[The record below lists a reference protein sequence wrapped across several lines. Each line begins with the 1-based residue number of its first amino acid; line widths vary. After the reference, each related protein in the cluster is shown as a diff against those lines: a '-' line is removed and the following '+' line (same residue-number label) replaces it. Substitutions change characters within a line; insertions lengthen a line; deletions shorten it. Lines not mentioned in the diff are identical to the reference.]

1 MLTTTALML
10 AATFGMAPG
19 TTTIVRPLAD
29 VVEIRP
35 QMMDLSGQRA
45 DQVRDVQA
53 DARVVGQTGENG
65 EIAWVPTRNNHRAAS
80 GAEDAPSL
88 IYVQVFDGVFAIDP
102 FEPLPQTDEYNELY
116 APVNI
121 TTARQLFNGSSLQT
135 DRALFDRRRIERTE
149 ELFRAL
155 ERARRGW
162 LKANGYLGVRTFTNP
177 NADAEAT
184 EVRGTPEPAG
194 WFRKP
199 AELPR
204 GKSRE
209 AVQGEPMSDV
219 EAASVASNILEGATR
234 VSTPP
239 TMAADEA
246 ARLAENVEAESSDEV
261 AINE

>member
-1 MLTTTALML
+1 MLTTATLVLAGML
-10 AATFGMAPG
+10 GMAPE
-19 TTTIVRPLAD
+19 TATIVRPLAD

-35 QMMDLSGQRA
+35 QMLDLTGQRA
-45 DQVRDVQA
+45 DQVRDVVA
-53 DARVVGQTGENG
+53 ESEVVGHIDADGNAHW
-65 EIAWVPTRNNHRAAS
+65 IATDRNDRARR
-80 GAEDAPSL
+80 GGEDAPSL
-88 IYVQVFDGVFAIDP
+88 IYVRVFDGVFAIDP
-102 FEPLPQTDEYNELY
+102 FEPLPQTDELNELY
-116 APVNI
+116 APVDIN
-121 TTARQLFNGSSLQT
+121 TARQLFNGTSLQT

-162 LKANGYLGVRTFTNP
+162 LKANGFAGVRTFTNP
-177 NADAEAT
+177 NAGRDEV

-209 AVQGEPMSDV
+209 AVQGEPISGD
-219 EAASVASNILEGATR
+219 EAAAIASNILEGATR

-239 TMAADEA
+239 SMPADEA
-246 ARLAENVEAESSDEV
+246 ERLAQASEPELDEEV

>member
-1 MLTTTALML
+1 MLTTLML
-10 AATFGMAPG
+10 AATIGMAPE
-19 TTTIVRPLAD
+19 TATIVRPLAD

-35 QMMDLSGQRA
+35 QMMDLTGQRA
-45 DQVRDVQA
+45 DQVRDVTA
-53 DARVVGQTGENG
+53 ESEVVGHIDAEGNAHWIATDRNERTRRGGEN
-65 EIAWVPTRNNHRAAS
+65 
-80 GAEDAPSL
+80 APSL
-88 IYVQVFDGVFAIDP
+88 IYVRVFDGVFAIDP
-102 FEPLPQTDEYNELY
+102 FEPLPQTDELNELY
-116 APVNI
+116 APVDIN
-121 TTARQLFNGSSLQT
+121 TARQLFNGSSLQT

-162 LKANGYLGVRTFTNP
+162 LKANGYAGVRTFTNP
-177 NADAEAT
+177 SAGGDEAA
-184 EVRGTPEPAG
+184 VQGTPEPAG

-209 AVQGEPMSDV
+209 AVQAEPMSEG

-239 TMAADEA
+239 SMPVDQAE
-246 ARLAENVEAESSDEV
+246 RLAESVEPASDDEV
-261 AINE
+261 AING